1 MLLLAKGVQRPW
13 AWLIFHHHVSST
25 TSCLAGSRPK
35 YNSSGSER
43 ETKRKR
49 KSVSSRR
56 PLDTLFSFRFSPLS
70 NRDFVRRRISQQWPL
85 IRPQSWSSN
94 SLLIVPR
101 HPVNLRVEFPESRFN
116 LSFRIF
122 VGRTTALKRERR
134 IEELV
139 EDFAR

>member
-1 MLLLAKGVQRPW
+1 M
-13 AWLIFHHHVSST
+13 
-25 TSCLAGSRPK
+25 
-35 YNSSGSER
+35 
-43 ETKRKR
+43 
-49 KSVSSRR
+49 SSRR

-116 LSFRIF
+116 LNFRIF